1 MKTLFLPSPSTIA
14 PYVSGI
20 MVIETSEKQKK
31 FFLPLYVNGF
41 STLVFQTEKGTRAG
55 STIDHLGL
63 YGHLLQP
70 SQLSFDKPVTVI
82 AYFLNPYSAY
92 ALFGVSL
99 KELTDG
105 YIDLNYLQQAK
116 NAGLQEKLLD
126 TESLH
131 QRLELINDFVLYL
144 SRQQKEN
151 NPRVILAANC
161 LRQNTEADALRI
173 LQKELKIS
181 ERSLQRF
188 FEEHVGISPKLYK
201 RVCQFNA
208 AFQQL
213 NSHGYSRLSDI
224 AYDHSFA
231 DQSHFNRVFKE
242 FTGLTPKEYLV
253 QSAPYN
259 PRF

>member
-1 MKTLFLPSPSTIA
+1 MI
-14 PYVSGI
+14 
-20 MVIETSEKQKK
+20 IETSERQKK

-41 STLVFQTEKGTRAG
+41 STLVFQTEKGIREH
-55 STIDHLGL
+55 SVVDNLSL
-63 YGHLLQP
+63 YGHLLTP

-82 AYFLNPYSAY
+82 AYFLHPYSAY
-92 ALFGVSL
+92 TLFGVSL

-105 YIDLNYLQQAK
+105 FIDLNYIQQAK
-116 NAGLQEKLLD
+116 NAGLQEKLMD
-126 TESLH
+126 AESLH
-131 QRLELINDFVLYL
+131 QRLELINDFILHL
-144 SRQQKEN
+144 SRLQKEN
-151 NPRVILAANC
+151 NARVVLATHC
-161 LRQNTEADALRI
+161 LKQNTEADALLI
-173 LQKELKIS
+173 LRNELKIS

-213 NSHGYSRLSDI
+213 NSHAYSRLSDI
-224 AYDHSFA
+224 AYDHGFA

-259 PRF
+259 PQF